1 MSSFL
6 ELGLSEQVLRGVQK
20 SGYETPT
27 PIQEKAI
34 PLAVKGGD
42 LTGCAQTGTGKTAA
56 FVLPMLSRLSS
67 SVNNQDN
74 RGNNGRRHRRPVRAL
89 VLAPTRELAVQVKEA
104 VEAYGAFTGLRS
116 VAIYGGVGMYPQI
129 SALRRGVDIVIA
141 TPGRLMDH
149 MGRRNID
156 LRSVETFVL
165 DEADRMFD
173 MGFINDVKQI
183 VSDMPEKR
191 QTLLFSATMPP
202 VIEKL
207 ARQIQT
213 NPELIE
219 VGQRTNAAES
229 VEQKV
234 CGVRSDRKVDLLLH
248 LLKNEPMGSTLV
260 FTRTKHR
267 ADKVAKRLN
276 SEDIPSVAIHSN
288 RTQNQRQRGLA
299 AFARGTYQ
307 VMVATDI
314 AARGLDVDGITHVI
328 NLDCPQQPEDYI
340 HRIGRTGRAQE
351 QGEAWTFISPEEKGG
366 LRGIERT
373 IKKTIPRMEVEG
385 LTIELYDNRQ
395 NRPGRSGGADSRS
408 RSGAGGGRRSDSGS
422 SSYGSRSRSR
432 SNRDREES
440 RWNSGGERSRSGSQ
454 NRTSSNESSYG
465 SRSRSSRERE
475 ESRWDS
481 GGTRNGSG
489 APKRSRSRSGEERS
503 ERGYSSEG
511 RSNNRRSQSDRPSG
525 KRSDSPRPRSNSDAA
540 PAPARKEQRTSSGG
554 TPMIG
559 KNRRERRLLAGITRP
574 ATDGEDGPRRKRSN
588 GGKGHRKGGPGR
600 RKSTTSERGA

>member
-1 MSSFL
+1 M
-6 ELGLSEQVLRGVQK
+6 
-20 SGYETPT
+20 
-27 PIQEKAI
+27 
-34 PLAVKGGD
+34 
-42 LTGCAQTGTGKTAA
+42 
-56 FVLPMLSRLSS
+56 
-67 SVNNQDN
+67 
-74 RGNNGRRHRRPVRAL
+74 
-89 VLAPTRELAVQVKEA
+89 
-104 VEAYGAFTGLRS
+104 
-116 VAIYGGVGMYPQI
+116 
-129 SALRRGVDIVIA
+129 
-141 TPGRLMDH
+141 
-149 MGRRNID
+149 
-156 LRSVETFVL
+156 ETFVL

-173 MGFINDVKQI
+173 MGFINDVKKI
-183 VSDMPEKR
+183 VADMPENR

-213 NPELIE
+213 NPALVE

-234 CGVRSDRKVDLLLH
+234 LGVRSDRKVDLLLH

-351 QGEAWTFISPEEKGG
+351 QGEAWSFISPEEKGG

-373 IKKTIPRMEVEG
+373 IKKSIPRMEVDG
-385 LTIELYDNRQ
+385 LTIELYDSRPARQ
-395 NRPGRSGGADSRS
+395 SGGGYDRRS
-408 RSGAGGGRRSDSGS
+408 RGGNRRNDSSS

-432 SNRDREES
+432 SNKEREES
-440 RWNSGGERSRSGSQ
+440 RWNSDGDRKRTSNRSRF
-454 NRTSSNESSYG
+454 NDD
-465 SRSRSSRERE
+465 RS
-475 ESRWDS
+475 D
-481 GGTRNGSG
+481 
-489 APKRSRSRSGEERS
+489 
-503 ERGYSSEG
+503 RGYSSEG
-511 RSNNRRSQSDRPSG
+511 RSKKRRSQSERPGG
-525 KRSDSPRPRSNSDAA
+525 KRPNSSKPRAKSAEPTA
-540 PAPARKEQRTSSGG
+540 PVIKEQRTPSG
-554 TPMIG
+554 
-559 KNRRERRLLAGITRP
+559 A
-574 ATDGEDGPRRKRSN
+574 
-588 GGKGHRKGGPGR
+588 HR
-600 RKSTTSERGA
+600 